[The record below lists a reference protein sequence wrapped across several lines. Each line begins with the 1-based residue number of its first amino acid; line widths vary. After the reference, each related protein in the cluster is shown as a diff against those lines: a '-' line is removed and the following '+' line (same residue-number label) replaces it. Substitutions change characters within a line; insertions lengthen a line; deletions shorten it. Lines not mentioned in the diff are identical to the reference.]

1 MILKILALVVY
12 KAIIMKFALFVHFEQ
27 EIVNV
32 FTIFNLHLLLFLLLL
47 IPLEKQLK
55 EFLSTNL
62 KVRFDIND
70 KSFALRQRF
79 VISSRFVSHTRATG
93 IRKQPAF
100 NSTLL

>member
-1 MILKILALVVY
+1 MILKILGLVVY
-12 KAIIMKFALFVHFEQ
+12 KAIIMKFALFVNFEQ

-32 FTIFNLHLLLFLLLL
+32 LTLHLLLFLLLL

-79 VISSRFVSHTRATG
+79 LISSRFVSHTRATG